1 MSIIFVANPDPT
13 ATLTALPETSMW
25 TQRLS
30 ASFGALAEQITAAS
44 HTLASVESP
53 ASEGSAPVETTSA
66 LSARLSSI
74 ERTQER
80 LSEELETIRNQIER
94 LQVHE
99 KEREKGKL
107 IIEEEKVEGSEQ
119 DSTARAMEEMQKK
132 VDGILETIRL
142 DQARLYAR
150 LLNATIKVN
159 KMAIQPLVMTNGKT
173 PANFPATK
181 GEFECL
187 TKERY
192 EHLLK
197 SYDQPIKGDTAA
209 KREAIREFLG
219 LPPAF

>member
-1 MSIIFVANPDPT
+1 
-13 ATLTALPETSMW
+13 MW

-142 DQARLYAR
+142 ECARSLCWETSVTLILSR
-150 LLNATIKVN
+150 TIV
-159 KMAIQPLVMTNGKT
+159 
-173 PANFPATK
+173 
-181 GEFECL
+181 
-187 TKERY
+187 
-192 EHLLK
+192 
-197 SYDQPIKGDTAA
+197 
-209 KREAIREFLG
+209 KRVCMLDF
-219 LPPAF
+219 